1 MTDLELF
8 IMSVALGM
16 DLFSI
21 AIPIGMNRLKKRVII
36 KASIVFATFH
46 IIMLLSGCY
55 IGGVLGK
62 LIDRF
67 GAESGLSVLMLG
79 DWAGAITGVVLAGL
93 GVKMIRE
100 SLVTQNIG
108 HVQCNNPLTGMT
120 LIVLAF
126 SVSIDALAIGFGIGM
141 IDVNLIKLN
150 IILGSVI
157 FIISLIGLNIGRQAG
172 RFLGEYAERIG
183 GFALILLGGQIL
195 WNLLG

>member
-55 IGGVLGK
+55 IGGFLGK

>member
-1 MTDLELF
+1 MTDIELV
-8 IMSVALGM
+8 IMSIALGM

-36 KASIVFATFH
+36 KASIVFAIFH

-55 IGGVLGK
+55 IGDVLGN
-62 LIDRF
+62 LLDRF
-67 GAESGLSVLMLG
+67 GAESGISVLMIG
-79 DWAGAITGVVLAGL
+79 DWAGAVTGIVLAGL
-93 GVKMIRE
+93 GVKMIRQ

-120 LIVLAF
+120 LLVLAF
-126 SVSIDALAIGFGIGM
+126 SVSIDALAVGFGIGM
-141 IDVNLIKLN
+141 MEVNLVKLN

-157 FIISLIGLNIGRQAG
+157 FVISLIGLNIGRQAG

-183 GFALILLGGQIL
+183 GCVLILLGGQIL
-195 WNLLG
+195 WNLLV

>member
-46 IIMLLSGCY
+46 ITMLLSGCY
-55 IGGVLGK
+55 IGGFLGK